1 MQFPTSP
8 NSVDASFLS
17 YSERLPSLQVPTSPS
32 LLRRQGTTGGK
43 KRYMHNWENIFGRH
57 TSKYS
62 AKGLWDLVKKEG
74 KIVLFLI
81 ILGAA
86 VSVLDYAINESI
98 VGLRSVQSKLF
109 TLLESRSPS
118 SADDGAPAVWN
129 YSLLGAIVWGMLF
142 ALISISWT
150 HFVDPFAGGC
160 RFSGEHSAREPHDL
174 GDAVAGSGIPE
185 IKTILSADQ
194 RHAPGRYLR
203 SRTLFAKSIGLATAQ
218 ASGLS
223 VGKEGPFVHT
233 ACIICHQ
240 LMKHCQ
246 FFQRIYRNESLHRH
260 MYNAACA
267 VGVASTFGAP
277 IGGVLFSIEVTSSF
291 LLLSVGTFARFMSF
305 VAAVSGSVMK
315 QVLDYIT
322 TQSQQRLHSFQA
334 LFPTTYSDKS
344 FGQLEL
350 LSFALLG
357 IVLGVLGATYVSMA
371 TRLRRF
377 YAPLNRRCPLVWGGF
392 ISVIVTLVLF
402 VPGLFNHLGVS
413 LTLKEL
419 CAPTPLGPHW
429 QWQQSVF
436 GPLAV
441 RTFPPRC
448 SSFTSAS
455 QVSAMS
461 KVFITLLSVSLPIPS
476 GDFIPLFTAGAAF
489 GRIWGELLVVLY
501 PNVEIVPGGYALVG
515 GAALVASS
523 THTISVAGTT
533 SLHASFVLANAFYVS
548 AVIALELTGQFIYF
562 TPLFLAVLL
571 AGGMGKAL
579 SVSVYDRCG
588 AIRFVVRGLH
598 GDSSLMCSVIISK
611 GLPYLPMLLCHE
623 LRTNNVCAKDV
634 MEEHLTCLPNHTS
647 EGEIQALL
655 KRFGRSSVPVVLD
668 RESRLFCG
676 CVAREDLQALLTDDQ
691 ATTTSHLHTNGHVL
705 LQQDSMSKVA
715 DEGTLVLSDVVEMS
729 GNVIKV
735 DEDTP
740 LETVHLLFEMLKCA
754 KLFVTKFG
762 VLEGVVT
769 RASIHNRL
777 TYLAPQDPATPRQ
790 EREQTVERHDDVV
803 C

>member
-1 MQFPTSP
+1 MQFPNSP

-150 HFVDPFAGGC
+150 HFVDPFA
-160 RFSGEHSAREPHDL
+160 
-174 GDAVAGSGIPE
+174 AGSGIPE

-291 LLLSVGTFARFMSF
+291 LLLSNYWKSF

-441 RTFPPRC
+441 
-448 SSFTSAS
+448 
-455 QVSAMS
+455 SAMS

-523 THTISVAGTT
+523 THTISVA
-533 SLHASFVLANAFYVS
+533 
-548 AVIALELTGQFIYF
+548 VIALELTGQFIYF

-579 SVSVYDRCG
+579 SVSVYD
-588 AIRFVVRGLH
+588 
-598 GDSSLMCSVIISK
+598 SVIISK

-691 ATTTSHLHTNGHVL
+691 ATTTSHLHTNEHIL